1 MKKIIFLLF
10 LSSTALM
17 NAQSFVCGNGDETP
31 VNNIT
36 PPPNFPI
43 ILTISMF

>member
-1 MKKIIFLLF
+1 MKKLLLTLF
-10 LSSTALM
+10 LIGFSVA

-36 PPPNFPI
+36 PPNFPI

>member
-1 MKKIIFLLF
+1 MKKLLLTLF
-10 LSSTALM
+10 LIGFSVA

>member
-17 NAQSFVCGNGDETP
+17 NAQTFVCGNGDETP

-36 PPPNFPI
+36 HPNFPI

>member
-36 PPPNFPI
+36 PPNFPI

>member
-36 PPPNFPI
+36 PPPEFY
-43 ILTISMF
+43 L